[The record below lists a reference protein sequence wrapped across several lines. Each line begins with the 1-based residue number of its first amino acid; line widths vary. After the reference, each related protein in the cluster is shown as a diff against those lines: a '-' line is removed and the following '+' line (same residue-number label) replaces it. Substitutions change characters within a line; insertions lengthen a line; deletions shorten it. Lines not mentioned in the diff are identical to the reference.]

1 MKFLLS
7 VIVLSALSFVTWI
20 LIEMR
25 PQPESKKIVRKI
37 PIVEVITAEREPIR
51 SSVSAYGTIRPRTL
65 TTLIAEVPG
74 IIEEVAPFDDK
85 LLNKTNF
92 RAGGFF
98 KKGDLLLKIEDIDL
112 QTLKADANANLRR
125 AELQLLQEKELA
137 KQAKIEWGNRD
148 WSLASD
154 LVKRIPQIKK
164 AEAEANAAQA
174 RLLQASQ
181 DLNRSQVRAPFEG
194 RILKTMADVGQ
205 QVGAGSSAALAQ
217 VYALDS
223 AEIDFALSRSE
234 MKFLGFSD
242 GFLSEKNIQV
252 EAHVLN
258 SEGQIIHKG
267 WLDRSEGIVDPR
279 TRLTNLV
286 VRVDKCVANPF
297 SANKIIAPLAVGQFV
312 NLQML
317 GLEVEVFLIPESA
330 FRTHDTL
337 LIVDENNQLIS
348 RKVSV
353 IHRSGQKVWVES
365 GLEIGEQVCTT
376 PIEIISE
383 GMEVRLINETMKADS
398 NATKP

>member
-1 MKFLLS
+1 
-7 VIVLSALSFVTWI
+7 
-20 LIEMR
+20 
-25 PQPESKKIVRKI
+25 
-37 PIVEVITAEREPIR
+37 
-51 SSVSAYGTIRPRTL
+51 
-65 TTLIAEVPG
+65 
-74 IIEEVAPFDDK
+74 
-85 LLNKTNF
+85 
-92 RAGGFF
+92 
-98 KKGDLLLKIEDIDL
+98 
-112 QTLKADANANLRR
+112 
-125 AELQLLQEKELA
+125 
-137 KQAKIEWGNRD
+137 
-148 WSLASD
+148 
-154 LVKRIPQIKK
+154 
-164 AEAEANAAQA
+164 
-174 RLLQASQ
+174 
-181 DLNRSQVRAPFEG
+181 
-194 RILKTMADVGQ
+194 
-205 QVGAGSSAALAQ
+205 
-217 VYALDS
+217 
-223 AEIDFALSRSE
+223 

-258 SEGQIIHKG
+258 SEGQVIHKG

-286 VRVDKCVANPF
+286 VRVDKCFANPF

-383 GMEVRLINETMKADS
+383 GMEVRIIKETMKADS

>member
-51 SSVSAYGTIRPRTL
+51 SSVSAFGTIRPRTL

-205 QVGAGSSAALAQ
+205 QVGAGSSRRLH
-217 VYALDS
+217 
-223 AEIDFALSRSE
+223 
-234 MKFLGFSD
+234 KFMHL
-242 GFLSEKNIQV
+242 I
-252 EAHVLN
+252 
-258 SEGQIIHKG
+258 
-267 WLDRSEGIVDPR
+267 
-279 TRLTNLV
+279 RL
-286 VRVDKCVANPF
+286 K
-297 SANKIIAPLAVGQFV
+297 
-312 NLQML
+312 
-317 GLEVEVFLIPESA
+317 
-330 FRTHDTL
+330 
-337 LIVDENNQLIS
+337 
-348 RKVSV
+348 
-353 IHRSGQKVWVES
+353 
-365 GLEIGEQVCTT
+365 
-376 PIEIISE
+376 
-383 GMEVRLINETMKADS
+383 
-398 NATKP
+398 

>member
-258 SEGQIIHKG
+258 SEGQVIHKG

-286 VRVDKCVANPF
+286 VRVDKCFANPF

-365 GLEIGEQVCTT
+365 GLEIGDQVCTT

-398 NATKP
+398 NATNP

>member
-37 PIVEVITAEREPIR
+37 PIVEVVTAEREPIR

-258 SEGQIIHKG
+258 SEGQVIHKG
-267 WLDRSEGIVDPR
+267 WLDRSEGIVDPG

-286 VRVDKCVANPF
+286 VRVDKCFANPF

-365 GLEIGEQVCTT
+365 GLEIGDQVCTT

-383 GMEVRLINETMKADS
+383 GMEVRIIKETMKVDS

>member
-7 VIVLSALSFVTWI
+7 VVVLSALSFVTWI

-85 LLNKTNF
+85 LLNKPNF

-258 SEGQIIHKG
+258 SEGQVIHKG

-286 VRVDKCVANPF
+286 VRVDKCFANPF

-383 GMEVRLINETMKADS
+383 GMEVRIIKETMKADS

>member
-258 SEGQIIHKG
+258 SEGQVIHKG

-286 VRVDKCVANPF
+286 VRVDKCFANPF

-365 GLEIGEQVCTT
+365 GLEIGDQVCTT